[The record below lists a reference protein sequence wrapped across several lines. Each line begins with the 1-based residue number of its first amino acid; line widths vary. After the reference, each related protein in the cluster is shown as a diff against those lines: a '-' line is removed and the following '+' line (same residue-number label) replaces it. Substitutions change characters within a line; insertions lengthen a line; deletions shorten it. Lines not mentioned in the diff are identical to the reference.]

1 MQNPCDIWIRIFV
14 IAFIIIAST
23 SLIVLVLRFII
34 DLFLEG
40 GNILYHNQQRTI
52 KILKDELRKYKDID

>member
-14 IAFIIIAST
+14 ITFIIIASIT
-23 SLIVLVLRFII
+23 LIVLVLRFII

-40 GNILYHNQQRTI
+40 GNILYHTQKRTI
-52 KILKDELRKYKDID
+52 EILEDELRKYKDID